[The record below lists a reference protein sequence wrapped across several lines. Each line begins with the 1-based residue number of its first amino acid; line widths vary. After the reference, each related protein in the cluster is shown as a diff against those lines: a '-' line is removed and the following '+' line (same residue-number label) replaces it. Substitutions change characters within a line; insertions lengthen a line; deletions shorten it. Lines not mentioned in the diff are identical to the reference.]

1 MNENLSN
8 ALVFLIEK
16 AVSGLDAATD
26 ILSSEL
32 PVVVEQL
39 LLWHGLHSGLTTL
52 IAIIFLTVC
61 VVADTYVGKKLWA
74 AGDEDNFYIG
84 YCLIGSIPR
93 LVYIF
98 VAGHWITLDWLMILV
113 APKVWLI
120 EYAMTITK

>member
-1 MNENLSN
+1 MNDNLSN
-8 ALVFLIEK
+8 ALVSLIEK

-84 YCLIGSIPR
+84 YCMFGVFPR
-93 LVYIF
+93 IF
-98 VAGHWITLDWLMILV
+98 YGFMASYWITLDWLMILV

-120 EYAMTITK
+120 EYSMSLAK